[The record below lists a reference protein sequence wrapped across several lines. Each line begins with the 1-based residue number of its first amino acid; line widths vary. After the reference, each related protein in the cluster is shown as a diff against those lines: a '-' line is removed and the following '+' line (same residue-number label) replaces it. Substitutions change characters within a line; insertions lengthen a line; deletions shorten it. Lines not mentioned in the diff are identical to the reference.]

1 MAIPAHKTEYFII
14 ENSNLQKK
22 ANTAV
27 DFALKR
33 AVDISSLVL
42 PVSGKTNALNFGVW
56 GWPQLC
62 RFLIVHD
69 FQLANDDVP
78 VLVPLSPFF
87 GNIL

>member
-1 MAIPAHKTEYFII
+1 MLK
-14 ENSNLQKK
+14 SNRSGL
-22 ANTAV
+22 V

-62 RFLIVHD
+62 RFLVMHD

>member
-1 MAIPAHKTEYFII
+1 MLK
-14 ENSNLQKK
+14 SNRSGL
-22 ANTAV
+22 V

-78 VLVPLSPFF
+78 VLVSLSPFF

>member
-1 MAIPAHKTEYFII
+1 MLK
-14 ENSNLQKK
+14 SNRSGLL
-22 ANTAV
+22 

-78 VLVPLSPFF
+78 VLVPLESIFS
-87 GNIL
+87 

>member
-1 MAIPAHKTEYFII
+1 MLK
-14 ENSNLQKK
+14 SNRSGL
-22 ANTAV
+22 V

-78 VLVPLSPFF
+78 VLVSLSPFF
-87 GNIL
+87 RNIL

>member
-1 MAIPAHKTEYFII
+1 MLK
-14 ENSNLQKK
+14 SNLSGL
-22 ANTAV
+22 V

-87 GNIL
+87 RNIL

>member
-1 MAIPAHKTEYFII
+1 MLK
-14 ENSNLQKK
+14 SNRSGL
-22 ANTAV
+22 V

-87 GNIL
+87 RNILLRKI

>member
-1 MAIPAHKTEYFII
+1 MLK
-14 ENSNLQKK
+14 SNRSGL
-22 ANTAV
+22 V

-62 RFLIVHD
+62 RFLVMHD

-87 GNIL
+87 RNIL

>member
-1 MAIPAHKTEYFII
+1 MLK
-14 ENSNLQKK
+14 SNRSGL
-22 ANTAV
+22 V

-62 RFLIVHD
+62 RFLSVHD

-87 GNIL
+87 RNIL

>member
-1 MAIPAHKTEYFII
+1 MLK
-14 ENSNLQKK
+14 SNRSGL
-22 ANTAV
+22 V

-62 RFLIVHD
+62 RFLFMHD
-69 FQLANDDVP
+69 FQLADDDVP
-78 VLVPLSPFF
+78 ILVSLSPFF

>member
-1 MAIPAHKTEYFII
+1 MLK
-14 ENSNLQKK
+14 SNRSGL
-22 ANTAV
+22 V

-33 AVDISSLVL
+33 AVIFHRSFL

-62 RFLIVHD
+62 RFLIMHD

-78 VLVPLSPFF
+78 VLVPLSPFL

>member
-1 MAIPAHKTEYFII
+1 MLK
-14 ENSNLQKK
+14 SNRSGL
-22 ANTAV
+22 V

-87 GNIL
+87 RNIL